1 MPAAAKETGS
11 RGGSERADGAA
22 PDVLEEV
29 LEAQPHARAVL
40 GPLVADPAGAS
51 HAYLLYGPP
60 GTGKRAAAR
69 ALAVSLLASGA
80 RSPDTVAE
88 RVARDAHPDL
98 TWVSPSGASE
108 MLVADIEEPVVA
120 AATRTPFESARRV
133 FVIESVEAMN
143 DQSANRMLKTLEEPL
158 DFVHLV
164 LLSDRLD
171 DVLPTIA
178 SRCQL
183 VRFDPVPAERI
194 AASLIGVE
202 ESRARA
208 CARLALGDARLASWL
223 AADEGEELRHSS
235 EAFVRGAISGA
246 SGSRPWLALIEAA
259 AAAGSG
265 ASEAL
270 AASGEADLELLPA
283 RERKRH
289 ERELVEARRRTE
301 RRARRRMLDLSLR
314 LGELWL
320 RDLLCVCEGAP
331 ELVYA
336 VDRRGEIESDAQG
349 RDGRRLREALELVAE
364 TRLSLPL
371 NVSEEL
377 ALEALGYRLEAT
389 LAAA

>member
-1 MPAAAKETGS
+1 M
-11 RGGSERADGAA
+11 
-22 PDVLEEV
+22 
-29 LEAQPHARAVL
+29 L
-40 GPLVADPAGAS
+40 GPLLEDPAGAS
-51 HAYLLYGPP
+51 HAYLLYGPS

-69 ALAVSLLASGA
+69 ALSVSLLSSGA
-80 RSPDTVAE
+80 RNPATVAE

-194 AASLIGVE
+194 AASLAGVE
-202 ESRARA
+202 EPRARA

-223 AADEGEELRHSS
+223 ARDEGEELRRRS
-235 EAFVRGAISGA
+235 EGFVRQAIAGA
-246 SGSRPWLALIEAA
+246 SGSRAWLSLIEAA
-259 AAAGSG
+259 AAAGTG

-270 AASGEADLELLPA
+270 AAAGEADLELLPA

-289 ERELVEARRRTE
+289 ERELLEARRRSE
-301 RRARRRMLDLSLR
+301 RRARRLMLDLSLR

-320 RDLLCVCEGAP
+320 RDLMCVCEGAP

-336 VDRRGEIESDAQG
+336 VDRRVEIESDAQG

-377 ALEALGYRLEAT
+377 ALEALSYRLEAT
-389 LAAA
+389 LAA

>member
-1 MPAAAKETGS
+1 MAQAPAS
-11 RGGSERADGAA
+11 LD
-22 PDVLEEV
+22 EV
-29 LEAQPHARAVL
+29 LQSQPHARAVL
-40 GPLVADPAGAS
+40 GPLAENPAGAS

-69 ALAVSLLASGA
+69 ALAVSLLHSGA

-120 AATRTPFESARRV
+120 AAARTPFESARRV

-143 DQSANRMLKTLEEPL
+143 DQSANRMLKTLEEPH
-158 DFVHLV
+158 DFVHLL

-183 VRFDPVPAERI
+183 VRFDPLGADRV
-194 AASLIGVE
+194 AATLTGVE
-202 ESRARA
+202 EHRARA
-208 CARLALGDARLASWL
+208 CARLALGDAGLAAWL
-223 AADEGEELRHSS
+223 AGEEGNGLRRAS
-235 EAFVRGAISGA
+235 EAFIRGAISQGSA
-246 SGSRPWLALIEAA
+246 SRAWLVLIEQA

-270 AASGEADLELLPA
+270 AAAAEQDLELLPA
-283 RERKRH
+283 RERKRA
-289 ERELVEARRRTE
+289 ERELLESRRRSE
-301 RRARRRMLDLSLR
+301 RRARTRMLDLSLR
-314 LGELWL
+314 LAELWL
-320 RDLLCVCEGAP
+320 RDLMCACEGAP
-331 ELVYA
+331 ELLHA
-336 VDRRGEIESDAQG
+336 VDRRDVIEAEAQG
-349 RDGRRLREALELVAE
+349 RDGRALRDALELVAE
-364 TRLSLPL
+364 TRLSLSA

-377 ALEALGYRLEAT
+377 ALEALSYRLEAR
-389 LAAA
+389 LAQG

>member
-1 MPAAAKETGS
+1 MAAAAVQRGSTTGP
-11 RGGSERADGAA
+11 GTGDGAS
-22 PDVLEEV
+22 PGDLEQV
-29 LEAQPHARAVL
+29 LEAQPHARSVL
-40 GPLVADPAGAS
+40 GPLGADPAAAS

-69 ALAVSLLASGA
+69 ALAVSLLTSGA
-80 RSPDTVAE
+80 RNPATVPE
-88 RVARDAHPDL
+88 RIARDAHPDL

-171 DVLPTIA
+171 DVLPTIV

-194 AASLIGVE
+194 AASLTGVE
-202 ESRARA
+202 PQRAQA

-223 AADEGEELRHSS
+223 ATGEGEQLRRGS
-235 EAFVRGAISGA
+235 EAFVRRAIAGE
-246 SGSRPWLALIEAA
+246 SGSRAWVSLIEGAG
-259 AAAGSG
+259 AAGTG

-270 AASGEADLELLPA
+270 AAAGEADLELLPP

-289 ERELVEARRRTE
+289 ERELLEARRRSE

-320 RDLLCVCEGAP
+320 RDLMCVSEGAP

-336 VDRRGEIESDAQG
+336 VDRHEEIESDAKG
-349 RDGRRLREALELVAE
+349 RDGRRLRKALDLVAE

-377 ALEALGYRLEAT
+377 ALEALSYRLEAT
-389 LAAA
+389 LAG